1 MATAGKSAPS
11 LSNHDPAVHEKALA
25 MWLTALRSHAD
36 AATLQQLPPL
46 TDADAARVMA
56 RLRHE
61 TPGATPPAH
70 PTQPAATPGIATGH
84 FRPRITLMTLGRG
97 DGLLGLRPQGPLGP
111 RGDSVTLAQ
120 IDWTYTT
127 HAGESAAPN
136 TIAWHTPAPTSVLNS
151 RPPAIQELFDTGGP
165 VLRMQRN
172 LAAEA
177 DAMDRVWDLGLIP
190 VDANKLQWRHR
201 AAAAALGPVW
211 TLAQEAH
218 FGDFWA
224 EQIPKLRAEGWS
236 VVVQPGFAHE
246 SVPVQ
251 RWKLLIAPDTGE
263 LLGKEVDGPLGE
275 RLRPV
280 QKLQLPEREGAWLLS
295 LGIEIDGETLDL
307 APMLADLLRRD
318 ARWLHAQQMAAI
330 DDIAII
336 SLRAPGGKRI
346 DAPAGPLKAIVG
358 AMVDLL
364 TDPTRNQR
372 KDGDPLHLGAW
383 EARRI
388 EALRAGLVQAHRVGT
403 VNGWNNAWQLQGDA
417 GLAQLAQRLRT
428 IGTPQPV
435 HAPQGLQVQLR
446 PYQLE
451 GLAWLQYLR
460 AQGLGGILADDMG
473 LGKTAQALA
482 HVLTEKNTGRLTRP
496 ALVVLPTSLLFNWQA
511 EAARMAPGLRLL
523 ALHGPRRA
531 HSYADITR
539 HDLVLTTYPLLWR
552 DVDALAA
559 QPFHLLILDEAQMVK
574 NAGSR
579 SARALRKLQAPHLL
593 CLTGTPLE
601 NHLGELW
608 AQFDFLMP
616 GFLGDVRSFNA
627 RWRKPI
633 EENGET
639 LRAQLLA
646 QRVRPFILRRRK
658 QDVATELPPRT
669 ETILRVQLQGK
680 QRDLYE
686 AVRATADKQ
695 VRRALERQS
704 FEGAQITI
712 LDALLKLRQVCCD
725 PRLVK
730 GIQQGPH
737 APPHLREGEAFL
749 PGGGPA
755 AKRTAQT
762 MERAKLELLADMLPA
777 LVDEGRRVLVF
788 SQFTEMLT
796 LAAELLD
803 ALALPY
809 LTLTGQTPPRQR
821 GAVVR
826 QFQAQDDTSAPILL
840 VSLKAGGVGLNL
852 TAADTVIHLDPWWNP
867 AVEEQA
873 TARAHRIGQQ
883 QPVFVYKLV
892 VEGSIEER
900 MLELQARKAALAQG
914 VLGHDAE
921 GAVKFSEADLHA
933 LLAPLSE
940 PANNPLGIPGEDAL
954 RWGGTGP
961 QRRGPSQPPEF

>member
-1 MATAGKSAPS
+1 MVQAWVQALRTQASPTE
-11 LSNHDPAVHEKALA
+11 LQALA
-25 MWLTALRSHAD
+25 PLSD
-36 AATLQQLPPL
+36 AE
-46 TDADAARVMA
+46 AARVMA
-56 RLRHE
+56 LLRNE
-61 TPGATPPAH
+61 SPSASS
-70 PTQPAATPGIATGH
+70 PTGRAPAANTLSADIATGH

-97 DGLLGLRPQGPLGP
+97 DGLLGLQPQGKLGP
-111 RGDSVTLAQ
+111 RGDSVTLVQ
-120 IDWTYTT
+120 IDWTYRTDDGAT
-127 HAGESAAPN
+127 
-136 TIAWHTPAPTSVLNS
+136 WQTPAPTSILGA
-151 RPPAIQELFDTGGP
+151 RPAPVQDLFDTGGP
-165 VLRMQRN
+165 LVRMQRN
-172 LAAEA
+172 VAAES

-190 VDANKLQWRHR
+190 VDASKLQWRHR
-201 AAAAALGPVW
+201 AAASSLGPVW

-224 EQIPKLRAEGWS
+224 DAVPQLRAEGWS
-236 VVVQPGFAHE
+236 VVVHPGFAHE
-246 SVPVQ
+246 SVPVL
-251 RWKLLIAPDTGE
+251 RWKLHIAPDTGE
-263 LLGKEVDGPLGE
+263 LLGKEVDGPLAPRE
-275 RLRPV
+275 RPV
-280 QKLQLPEREGAWLLS
+280 QKLMLPEREGAWLLT

-307 APMLADLLRRD
+307 APLLADLLRRD
-318 ARWLHAQQMAAI
+318 ARWLNAQQMAAI
-330 DDIAII
+330 DDLAII
-336 SLRAPGGKRI
+336 KLRAPGGKRI
-346 DAPAGPLKAIVG
+346 EAPAGPLKAIVG

-372 KDGDPLHLGAW
+372 QDGDPLRLGAW

-403 VNGWNNAWQLQGDA
+403 VNGWSNDWQLQGDV
-417 GLAQLAQRLRT
+417 GLAQLAQRLRR
-428 IGTPQPV
+428 IGTPRPV
-435 HAPQGLQVQLR
+435 TAPAGLQVQLR

-460 AQGLGGILADDMG
+460 EQGLGGILADDMG

-482 HVLTEKNTGRLTRP
+482 HVLLEKEAGRLTRP

-511 EAARMAPGLRLL
+511 EAARMAPGLRVLS
-523 ALHGPRRA
+523 LHGPGRA
-531 HSYADITR
+531 QRYLQIGQ

-579 SARALRKLQAPHLL
+579 SARALRRLQAPHLL

-633 EENGET
+633 EEHGET

-680 QRDLYE
+680 QRELYE
-686 AVRATADKQ
+686 AVRTAADKQ
-695 VRRALERQS
+695 VRRALERQG
-704 FEGAQITI
+704 FDGAQIAI

-725 PRLVK
+725 PRLAK
-730 GIQQGPH
+730 GTT
-737 APPHLREGEAFL
+737 
-749 PGGGPA
+749 
-755 AKRTAQT
+755 KTAHT
-762 MERAKLELLADMLPA
+762 MERAKLELLADLLPP

-788 SQFTEMLT
+788 SQFTEMLM
-796 LAAELLD
+796 LAAEQLD

-809 LTLTGQTPPRQR
+809 LTLTGQTPPRAR
-821 GAVVR
+821 GAVVKR
-826 QFQAQDDTSAPILL
+826 FQAQDDTSAPILL

-873 TARAHRIGQQ
+873 TARAHRIGQD

-900 MLELQARKAALAQG
+900 MLELQARKAALARG
-914 VLGHDAE
+914 VLGHDTE
-921 GAVKFSEADLHA
+921 GTVKFSEADLRA
-933 LLAPLSE
+933 LLAPLTE
-940 PANNPLGIPGEDAL
+940 PANNPLAVPGEDAE
-954 RWGGTGP
+954 RWGSSG
-961 QRRGPSQPPEF
+961 RRRPRALQPPEN

>member
-1 MATAGKSAPS
+1 MIAAWVAALRRQADATA
-11 LSNHDPAVHEKALA
+11 LKA
-25 MWLTALRSHAD
+25 
-36 AATLQQLPPL
+36 LPPL
-46 TDADAARVMA
+46 TDAEAARVMGLM
-56 RLRHE
+56 RGDD
-61 TPGATPPAH
+61 TAT
-70 PTQPAATPGIATGH
+70 ATAPVQRPLLPHGIAPGH
-84 FRPRITLMTLGRG
+84 FQPRITLMTLGRG
-97 DGLLGLRPQGPLGP
+97 DGLLGLKPQGKMGP
-111 RGDSVTLAQ
+111 RGDSVTLVQ
-120 IDWTYTT
+120 IDWTYRTDSGAT
-127 HAGESAAPN
+127 
-136 TIAWHTPAPTSVLNS
+136 WQTPAPTSILNA
-151 RPPAIQELFDTGGP
+151 RPAPVQDLFDTGGP
-165 VLRMQRN
+165 VVRMQRN
-172 LAAEA
+172 LAAEF

-190 VDANKLQWRHR
+190 VDPSKLQWRHR
-201 AAAAALGPVW
+201 AAASTLGPVW

-224 EQIPKLRAEGWS
+224 EQIPELRAEGWS
-236 VVVQPGFAHE
+236 VVVHPGFAHE
-246 SVPVQ
+246 SVPVL
-251 RWKLLIAPDTGE
+251 RWKLHIAPDTGA
-263 LLGKEVDGPLGE
+263 LLGKEVDGPLAPRE
-275 RLRPV
+275 RPV
-280 QKLQLPEREGAWLLS
+280 QKLMLPEREGAWLLS

-318 ARWLHAQQMAAI
+318 ARWLNARQMAAI

-388 EALRAGLVQAHRVGT
+388 EALRAGLVLAHRVGT
-403 VNGWNNAWQLQGDA
+403 VNGWNNDWQLQGDA
-417 GLAQLAQRLRT
+417 GLAQLAKRLRS

-435 HAPQGLQVQLR
+435 AAPQGLQVQLR

-482 HVLTEKNTGRLTRP
+482 HVLTEKEAGRLKRP

-511 EAARMAPGLRLL
+511 EAARMAPSLRVL
-523 ALHGPRRA
+523 ALHG
-531 HSYADITR
+531 ADRGKRYLHIAD

-552 DVDALAA
+552 DVEALAA
-559 QPFHLLILDEAQMVK
+559 EPFHLLILDEAQMVK

-669 ETILRVQLQGK
+669 ETILRLQLQGK
-680 QRDLYE
+680 QRELYE
-686 AVRATADKQ
+686 AVRTTADKQ
-695 VRRALERQS
+695 VRRALERQG
-704 FEGAQITI
+704 FEGSQIAI

-730 GIQQGPH
+730 GTT
-737 APPHLREGEAFL
+737 
-749 PGGGPA
+749 
-755 AKRTAQT
+755 KTAHT
-762 MERAKLELLADMLPA
+762 MERAKLELLADLLPA
-777 LVDEGRRVLVF
+777 LVDDGRRVLVF
-788 SQFTEMLT
+788 SQFTEMLA
-796 LAAELLD
+796 LAAELLNT
-803 ALALPY
+803 LALPY

-826 QFQAQDDTSAPILL
+826 QFQAQGDASAAILL
-840 VSLKAGGVGLNL
+840 VSLKAGGLGLNL

-873 TARAHRIGQQ
+873 TARAHRIGQD

-954 RWGGTGP
+954 RWGGTSK
-961 QRRGPSQPPEF
+961 RRPRPLQPPENLSVFGLQRLSIKR